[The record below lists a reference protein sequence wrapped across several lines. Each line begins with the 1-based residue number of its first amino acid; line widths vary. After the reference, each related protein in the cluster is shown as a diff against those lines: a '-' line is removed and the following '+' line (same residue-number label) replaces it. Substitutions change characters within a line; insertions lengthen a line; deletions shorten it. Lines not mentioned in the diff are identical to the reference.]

1 MDTRLLR
8 KAAGILFCLFTAAL
22 LVWFAVNQLP
32 IGRLFLGLGLVS
44 PSPFDYPGTIWRS
57 SDPVIELVIS
67 EEPDKYQAK
76 MLIDGKMT
84 PVEMVIDPSQGEVLI
99 YRGAAISS
107 NFILEGEIEKASD
120 QKLQF
125 SVTKDHCFSGKYDS
139 ITLLRE
145 PSG

>member
-1 MDTRLLR
+1 MDTGFIR
-8 KAAGILFCLFTAAL
+8 KAAGILFCLFAIAL
-22 LVWFAVNQLP
+22 LAWIAVNQFP
-32 IGRLFLGLGLVS
+32 IGRLFLGLGLGS
-44 PSPFDYPGTIWRS
+44 PSPYDYPGTTWRS

-67 EEPDKYQAK
+67 EEPDKYQAT
-76 MLIDGKMT
+76 MLMDGEMT

-99 YRGAAISS
+99 YRGAAVSS
-107 NFILEGEIEKASD
+107 NFILEGKIEKASD
-120 QKLQF
+120 QKLRF